1 MVTKNPGANLVRQYG
16 RERWTAALA
25 TTLIILLFGCG
36 DSAVSTDNACTV
48 LAQAQCSRR
57 QVCADTVAGQGAT
70 ATYPDGVYLL
80 KNYGDMATCL
90 ARQKLACVNSVS
102 APGTGTSPS
111 QVEKCAAEFATWS
124 CVDLFDNG
132 ANPPPDCA
140 LPGKLANG
148 DVCAF
153 AGQCASRFCSGTKN
167 ASCGI
172 CANQPIAGTSCAT
185 SGCAPG
191 QSCKTESS
199 GDMLC
204 RDRLVVGD
212 VTCTS
217 DTVCDAFSSCV
228 GASTS
233 DPTKSGVCTA
243 SSNSV
248 GAVCGGT
255 SPGCMGDLG
264 LTCLGAA
271 GAKTC
276 QTVAYVRAPAACA
289 TLADG
294 SRADC
299 VAGDCFT
306 PGAPAAA
313 SDTNATCLAKVQDG
327 AACDTQ
333 TGPLCLL
340 PARCVIPAGGTT
352 TGTCV
357 VPLAS
362 LCN

>member
-1 MVTKNPGANLVRQYG
+1 MTKQNPKVNLIRQDG
-16 RERWTAALA
+16 RGRWAAAIA
-25 TTLIILLFGCG
+25 TTLTIPLFGCG
-36 DSAVSTDNACTV
+36 DSGVSADSACTV

-57 QVCADTVAGQGAT
+57 QVCADTVASQGGT
-70 ATYPDGVYLL
+70 ATYPDGVYVL

-90 ARQKLACVNSVS
+90 ARQKLACMNSVS
-102 APGTGTSPS
+102 APGTGTSPG
-111 QVEKCAAEFATWS
+111 QLEKCAAEFATWS

-140 LPGKLANG
+140 LPGKLPNG
-148 DVCAF
+148 AVCAF

-167 ASCGI
+167 AACGT
-172 CANQPIAGTSCAT
+172 CADQPIDGTSCAT

-204 RDRLVVGD
+204 RDRLALGD

-228 GASTS
+228 GASAS
-233 DPTKSGVCTA
+233 DPTKTGVCTA
-243 SSNSV
+243 SSTSV
-248 GAVCGGT
+248 EAACGGT
-255 SPGCMGDLG
+255 NPGCVGDLG
-264 LTCLGAA
+264 LACLGAA

-276 QTVAYVRAPAACA
+276 ETIAYVHAPAACA
-289 TLADG
+289 TLPDA

-306 PGAPAAA
+306 PSAPATTT
-313 SDTNATCLAKVQDG
+313 DTNATCLAKVQEG
-327 AACDTQ
+327 AACDSQ
-333 TGPLCLL
+333 VGPLCLA
-340 PARCVIPAGGTT
+340 PARCVLSASGTT

-357 VPLAS
+357 LPLAS